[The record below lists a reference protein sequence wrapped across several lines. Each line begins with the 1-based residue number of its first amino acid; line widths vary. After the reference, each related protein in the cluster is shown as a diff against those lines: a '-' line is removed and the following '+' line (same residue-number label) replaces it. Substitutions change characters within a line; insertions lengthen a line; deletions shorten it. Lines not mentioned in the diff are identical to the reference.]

1 MTLSCKSP
9 SCLTAARRKTKR
21 PPIMT
26 LSVITTLGSESSK
39 FSGLMYFF
47 LDEQHGF
54 LRCLS
59 RRLCGLRALIAHIDE
74 RLLQVHNAPVA
85 ISPHEKE
92 QDEHDNQPGIED
104 QRQDELYH
112 GSPFFTALL

>member
-54 LRCLS
+54 LCCLS
-59 RRLCGLRALIAHIDE
+59 RRLCSLRALVARIDE
-74 RLLQVHNAPVA
+74 RLQHARCALRA
-85 ISPHEKE
+85 ISPHEIE
-92 QDEHDNQPGIED
+92 QYEHGKQPDIED
-104 QRQDELYH
+104 QSKRYLQHMCSSFL
-112 GSPFFTALL
+112 

>member
-54 LRCLS
+54 LCCLS
-59 RRLCGLRALIAHIDE
+59 RRLCGLRALVAHIDKC
-74 RLLQVHNAPVA
+74 LLQAHNTPAAV
-85 ISPHEKE
+85 SPHEIE
-92 QDEHDNQPGIED
+92 QHQHDNQPDIE
-104 QRQDELYH
+104 Y
-112 GSPFFTALL
+112 